1 MGNQLS
7 TTVASRPGGALDSYV
22 AELGGGLVYEK
33 SMGSARFLKTV
44 KAKHRNGPVVV
55 KIFVKPDLG
64 VNLKSFHRRLKAER
78 ETLADLPNVYSY
90 QTFAETE
97 RAGYLIRQ
105 WVGSNLYDRIST
117 RPFLSTVEKKWIA
130 FQILSGMRDA
140 RVRNIPHGDLK
151 SENIVVTSW
160 NWVLITDFSS
170 QFKPVHL
177 PEDDPSEFSF
187 YFDTSG
193 RRTCYIAPERFT
205 IGKTKER
212 ESKVTEAMDV
222 FSAGCVLAEMFLDG
236 RQVFSLSQLFKYKA
250 GDLALDGHLGEIVD
264 EGVRALI
271 KRMMSLNPFLRP
283 SFDEALA
290 DARDTVFPESFYTF
304 FHHYIASLNE
314 PVTSPFYAPSVSDG
328 TETPGRP
335 DQKDQ
340 KLPSDADR
348 RIDRLWEEWESV
360 EPYLG
365 DGEATIMELRNAQ
378 EVPERTS
385 YSNVFPV
392 VVQIPDSQ
400 LDYAKPGRQA
410 AAANGPA
417 LIILSI
423 VCANVRNCARASSKV
438 RALDLLLALTPQ
450 LTDEAKLDRMV
461 PYVVDM
467 LRDDSALVRAGAVR
481 TLMQILMTVH
491 TLTPSNAE
499 IFPEYIFPNVTE
511 LARDPDVSVRCM
523 YAQCIVVLAETGVRY
538 LEMDQAMKM
547 QGTLKLAENEEDD
560 DSPQDRTY
568 DAGLQDIQAIIQE
581 ELITLLVDSSSAVKR
596 AVLQNIAP
604 LCVFFGRQKTNDVLL
619 SHMITF
625 LNDRD
630 WMLRYAF
637 FDCIVGLAVCVGAR
651 SLEEY
656 ILPLMIQALSDTEE
670 AVVARVLSSL
680 TSLSDLG
687 LFTKMRLW
695 ELMSAT
701 IGFLYHPNV
710 WIKQG
715 AAAFL
720 ASAAR
725 HLPAIDVW
733 SILYPSLRPL
743 LRSDVAEIDEIS
755 LLSAVKAPLSRTIF
769 DAAIMWA
776 TKRDRSQFWKSAS
789 SRDAKSRSETGKD
802 SLRRVTASSSRSL
815 MPRSDEDENQILKL
829 QQLGMTSSDEIK
841 ILALC
846 DYILKLAAASG
857 GYMTRTRIE
866 SDVLELLQGLDV
878 QLQQLGVRPTTVFLG
893 SRPSESSSRPE
904 SSRRLGSD
912 VGLHSS
918 MRSSLRIPASP
929 AATHSPGSPIG
940 GMRMKELMS
949 ASSTSLNFT
958 SPPARL
964 ERRGS
969 NASVQSAATNELI
982 RSPRPEVALSSSPA
996 GSNFSS
1002 DANAI
1007 RRMQRM
1013 PGHGDSFKAPPAI
1026 GHSRTTAVGHLE
1038 APIQLRAEDELP
1050 PSGRSSPILPSRP
1063 ESRVRYHTPTI
1074 TGTWGT
1080 QDTGIGNIIEHLYHD
1095 NFRESIPELGPR
1107 VPNVPIRRRAAARTS
1122 FPPHESSNRRTDVT
1136 LVAHLTSHTGAVNGI
1151 AVAPDHVFF
1160 VTASNDRTVQI
1171 WDTSRLANNVTSK
1184 PRHIYTGHQARVT
1197 CVCMLENTHCFAS
1210 AGDDG
1215 SLHIV
1220 RVHVGLGGSQ
1230 PKYGRAQLIREHNL
1244 ETQGEYIT
1252 CLAHYNAD
1260 SASNLVYA
1268 TTLGKIV
1275 VLDVRTM
1282 KALLEM
1288 VNPTQ
1293 YGPISALCI
1302 DRRRAWLVAGTL
1314 GGVLT
1319 LWDLRFGLRLRSW
1332 NVASADMFGVSST
1345 AVHQCVL
1352 HPVKG
1357 RDKWIIVAVESHP
1370 TRSNEG
1376 APLRSVTLEVWDVDK
1391 ASLVEMFIHTQ
1402 EALSAEADGTSI
1414 PALGSK
1420 GNEAEK
1426 NPASAIADFVTSK
1439 ETNVPKGHLQMPSDN
1454 TRSPRSPREN
1464 NASLPG
1470 DLSPSCPDV
1479 RAILVGGDFGGFTA
1493 LAQQSAGVV
1502 EEEGIRRERR
1512 SHLYPGK
1519 VKEAKGFIITG
1530 CEDRKVRYWD
1540 LGRVSRSFLIS
1551 GTNADGEKP
1560 TFSASEQG
1568 TYTEAWGS
1576 RLGSLGR
1583 GRLERH
1589 SIIGQHQQQL
1599 LRAHQDCV
1607 TALACIDSPFR
1618 GGVIS
1623 ADRTGVIKIFKVDF
1637 N

>member
-7 TTVASRPGGALDSYV
+7 TTVAARPGGALDSYV
-22 AELGGGLVYEK
+22 LELGGGLVYEK
-33 SMGSARFLKTV
+33 SMGTARFLKTV

-55 KIFVKPDLG
+55 KIFIKPDLG
-64 VNLKSFHRRLKAER
+64 IGLKGYHRRLKAER
-78 ETLADLPNVYSY
+78 ETLADLPNVYGY

-117 RPFLSTVEKKWIA
+117 RPFLSMIEKKWMA

-140 RVRNIPHGDLK
+140 RMRNIPHGDLK
-151 SENIVVTSW
+151 SENVLVTSW

-177 PEDDPSEFSF
+177 PEDDPSDFSF

-205 IGKTKER
+205 IGKHKER

-250 GDLALDGHLGEIVD
+250 GDLGLDAHLGEIVD
-264 EGVRALI
+264 EGVRALV

-283 SFDEALA
+283 TFDEALA

-314 PVTSPFYAPSVSDG
+314 PVSSPFYAPSASEG

-335 DQKDQ
+335 DQKEQ

-365 DGEATIMELRNAQ
+365 DGEATIMELRNGEQ
-378 EVPERTS
+378 TQERTS

-392 VVQIPDSQ
+392 VVQIPDIS
-400 LDYAKPGRQA
+400 LDFAKPARQA
-410 AAANGPA
+410 ATANGPA

-423 VCANVRNCARASSKV
+423 VCANIRNCAHASSKV

-467 LRDDSALVRAGAVR
+467 LRDDSALVRAASVR
-481 TLMQILMTVH
+481 TLMQILMTVQSI
-491 TLTPSNAE
+491 TPSNAQ
-499 IFPEYIFPNVTE
+499 IFPEYIFPNVME
-511 LARDPDVSVRCM
+511 LARDPEVSIRCM
-523 YAQCIVVLAETGVRY
+523 YAQCIVALAETGVRY

-547 QGTLKLAENEEDD
+547 QGNLRLPENGDEED
-560 DSPQDRTY
+560 SLQDRTY

-581 ELITLLVDSSSAVKR
+581 ELIALLVDSSSAVKR

-604 LCVFFGRQKTNDVLL
+604 LCVFFGRQRTNDVLL

-625 LNDRD
+625 LNGRD

-680 TSLSDLG
+680 TSLSNLS
-687 LFTKMRLW
+687 LFGKMRLW

-720 ASAAR
+720 ASAAK

-733 SILYPSLRPL
+733 AILYPSLRPL

-755 LLSAVKAPLSRTIF
+755 LLSAIKAPLSRQVF
-769 DAAIMWA
+769 DAAVIWA
-776 TKRDRSQFWKSAS
+776 TKRDHSLFWKAAT
-789 SRDAKSRSETGKD
+789 SRDAKSRTDIGKE
-802 SLRRVTASSSRSL
+802 SLRRVTASASRAL
-815 MPRSDEDENQILKL
+815 VPRSDEDESQIVKL
-829 QQLGMTSSDEIK
+829 QQLGMTSSDEAK
-841 ILALC
+841 ILSLC
-846 DYILKLAAASG
+846 DYILKVAAAQG
-857 GYMTRTRIE
+857 GHMTRARIE
-866 SDVLELLQGLDV
+866 SDVLELLKGVDV

-904 SSRRLGSD
+904 SARRFGSD
-912 VGLHSS
+912 LALHNS
-918 MRSSLRIPASP
+918 MRSSVRLPISP
-929 AATHSPGSPIG
+929 SATNSPGSPIG
-940 GMRMKELMS
+940 GLRMKELMS
-949 ASSTSLNFT
+949 ASSTSLNFM
-958 SPPARL
+958 PPSGRL
-964 ERRGS
+964 ERQS
-969 NASVQSAATNELI
+969 SAVSVQSALTSEMI
-982 RSPRPEVALSSSPA
+982 KSPKPEPALSSSPA

-1002 DANAI
+1002 DATAI
-1007 RRMQRM
+1007 RRMQRI
-1013 PGHGDSFKAPPAI
+1013 PGHAENYKAPPAI
-1026 GHSRTTAVGHLE
+1026 GPSKTIAMGHLE
-1038 APIQLRAEDELP
+1038 TAIQIRPEDELP
-1050 PSGRSSPILPSRP
+1050 PSGRSSPTPTSRP
-1063 ESRVRYHTPTI
+1063 ESRMRYQTPTLT
-1074 TGTWGT
+1074 TGMWGN
-1080 QDTGIGNIIEHLYHD
+1080 QENGVKNIIEGLYHD
-1095 NFRESIPELGPR
+1095 NFRESIPEFGPR
-1107 VPNVPIRRRAAARTS
+1107 VPNVPVRRRAAARAS
-1122 FPPHESSNRRTDVT
+1122 FPPHESSSRRTDVT

-1160 VTASNDRTVQI
+1160 VTCSNDRTVQI

-1184 PRHIYTGHQARVT
+1184 PRHIYTGHHARVT
-1197 CVCMLENTHCFAS
+1197 CICMLENTHCFAS
-1210 AGDDG
+1210 AADDG
-1215 SLHIV
+1215 SLHVV
-1220 RVHVGLGGSQ
+1220 RVHVGTGGSQ
-1230 PKYGRAQLIREHNL
+1230 PKYGRAQLVREHRL
-1244 ETQGEYIT
+1244 EAPGDYIT
-1252 CLAHYNAD
+1252 CMTHYNAD
-1260 SASNLVYA
+1260 TTSNLVYA
-1268 TTLGKIV
+1268 TTLGNIV

-1282 KALLEM
+1282 ETVLHM

-1293 YGPISALCI
+1293 YGPISTLCI
-1302 DRRRAWLVAGTL
+1302 DRRRAWLVTGTL
-1314 GGVLT
+1314 SGVLT

-1332 NVASADMFGVSST
+1332 NVASADLYGGSST

-1370 TRSNEG
+1370 TRSSEG

-1391 ASLVEMFIHTQ
+1391 AALVEMFIHTQ
-1402 EALSAEADGTSI
+1402 DAASAEADGTSI
-1414 PALGSK
+1414 PALGTK

-1426 NPASAIADFVTSK
+1426 NPASAIADFVASREANGTGQRK
-1439 ETNVPKGHLQMPSDN
+1439 VTNETI
-1454 TRSPRSPREN
+1454 RSPRAN
-1464 NASLPG
+1464 NAALPG
-1470 DLSPSCPDV
+1470 DLNPSCPDV
-1479 RAILVGGDFGGFTA
+1479 RAILVGTDFGGFTA
-1493 LAQQSAGVV
+1493 LAQQTAGVV

-1512 SHLYPGK
+1512 SHLYPSK
-1519 VKEAKGFIITG
+1519 NKEAKGFIITG

-1551 GTNADGEKP
+1551 GVSADGEKP

-1576 RLGSLGR
+1576 RLGAAIWR
-1583 GRLERH
+1583 GRLDRH
-1589 SIIGQHQQQL
+1589 MIIGQHQQQL
-1599 LRAHQDCV
+1599 LRAHQDCI

-1623 ADRTGVIKIFKVDF
+1623 ADRAGIIKVFKVDF